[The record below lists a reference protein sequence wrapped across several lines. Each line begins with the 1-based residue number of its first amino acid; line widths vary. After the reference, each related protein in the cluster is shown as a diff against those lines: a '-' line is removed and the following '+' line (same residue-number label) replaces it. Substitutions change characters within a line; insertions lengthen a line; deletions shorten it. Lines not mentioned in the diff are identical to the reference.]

1 MSRSKDVGAQ
11 HPSIMGVTEK
21 TTSRSTA
28 NSGTIPVGGE
38 LRVSLLGFGAM
49 GPTGDGTWDQLGIPR
64 IKCRSFAAPSKL
76 SVNFKNTPA
85 SWIEIWIDET
95 ERGTRFLSE
104 IEVSL

>member
-1 MSRSKDVGAQ
+1 MSRSKDVGEQ

-95 ERGTRFLSE
+95 ERGARFLSE